1 MKNALEMNYSKHLL
15 VTLPDLWVVHSNK
28 MCQLQNVSLQ
38 VIPPQAAQANK
49 WRKSAKLSMA
59 VDEVPLQRL
68 LAGCAPRMEHA
79 SKF

>member
-1 MKNALEMNYSKHLL
+1 MEMNYSKQLL
-15 VTLPDLWVVHSNK
+15 VTLPDLRVVHSNQ

-38 VIPPQAAQANK
+38 VLPPHAAQVNN

-68 LAGCAPRMEHA
+68 LAGCTP
-79 SKF
+79 